1 MRSLTVIMKKLVKN
15 K

>member
-1 MRSLTVIMKKLVKN
+1 MRSLTIIVKKLVKN